1 VWNTGPGTALLYAAF
16 ALHVA
21 LALHKLWRRRGLRM
35 PAWELAQAVLGFLIP
50 FWLVVHVLG
59 TRGAQQL
66 FGVDDS
72 YAYVLNALWPEG
84 AWRQSVLLILVWLHG
99 CIGIHFWLRLRP
111 WYRSVQPWLLALA
124 VLLPTLALIGFANG
138 GRGAARRCRRRS
150 GVARAARRHAE
161 LA

>member
-1 VWNTGPGTALLYAAF
+1 
-16 ALHVA
+16 
-21 LALHKLWRRRGLRM
+21 M